1 MGSQAARV
9 DFKRKVALHSPA
21 EGGGVKTP
29 VDNRY
34 MARLYIQQARLTR
47 FADWRAK
54 LIQMAVR
61 NRTVGRVKAGQLD
74 LFV

>member
-1 MGSQAARV
+1 MKKS
-9 DFKRKVALHSPA
+9 L
-21 EGGGVKTP
+21 

-34 MARLYIQQARLTR
+34 MARLYIQQARLTK

-54 LIQMAVR
+54 LILMAVC
-61 NRTVGRVKAGQLD
+61 NRTAGRAKAGQLD